1 MNVTFDN
8 PQDVPAPVGAYSHVA
23 RVEVGDAVFLYLSG
37 QVAQDHEGNVV
48 GVGDMYAQAVCVH
61 DTIQAILGVH
71 GATMSDVIKISTFV
85 TDMSQ
90 LASIRGLRTTYFTA
104 PYPAST
110 LVAVSALV
118 HPDWLIEMEAVAVVQ
133 K

>member
-1 MNVTFDN
+1 MHVAFDN
-8 PQDVPAPVGAYSHVA
+8 PQGVPAPVGAYSHVA
-23 RVEVGDAVFLYLSG
+23 RVEVGDAVFIYLSG
-37 QVAQDHEGNVV
+37 QVAQDHEGNVI

-61 DTIQAILGVH
+61 DTIKAILEAH
-71 GATMSDVIKISTFV
+71 GATMANVIKISTFV

-118 HPDWLIEMEAVAVVQ
+118 HPDWLIEMEAVAVIQ

>member
-1 MNVTFDN
+1 
-8 PQDVPAPVGAYSHVA
+8 
-23 RVEVGDAVFLYLSG
+23 
-37 QVAQDHEGNVV
+37 
-48 GVGDMYAQAVCVH
+48 MYAQAVCVH
-61 DTIQAILGVH
+61 DNIKSILEAH

-90 LASIRGLRTTYFTA
+90 LASIRGLRTTYFSA